1 MIDKCICT
9 EVLFFV
15 EKHGTPT
22 LRELEELGAEIS
34 VKWMAFGRR
43 LGVRDEEL
51 HEIDRLYDQLSE
63 KGYRLLKYWNQ
74 KEGRAATYHALC
86 TALIDEL
93 VQRQD
98 LAEKFCYIKGNY
110 SLHI

>member
-1 MIDKCICT
+1 MNDKCICT
-9 EVLFFV
+9 EVLLFV
-15 EKHGTPT
+15 EKHGLPT

-34 VKWMAFGRR
+34 LKWMAFGRR

-51 HEIDRLYDQLSE
+51 HEIDKGYDQQSE
-63 KGYRLLKYWNQ
+63 KGYRLLRYWKQ
-74 KEGRAATYHALC
+74 KEGCAATYHALC
-86 TALIDEL
+86 TALKDKL